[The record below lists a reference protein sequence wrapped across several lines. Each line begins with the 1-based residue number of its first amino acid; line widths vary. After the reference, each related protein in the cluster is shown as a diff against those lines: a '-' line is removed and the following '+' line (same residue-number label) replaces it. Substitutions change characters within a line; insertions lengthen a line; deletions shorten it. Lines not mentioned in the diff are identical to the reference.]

1 MESSSSK
8 KSPRKESF
16 YVAVQS
22 DDGSVSFFD
31 STEYVGKQMPFTK
44 PKQTCAVRTDS
55 KNIIFSLLHLT
66 KKSSASVASSVIEYP
81 RGPIAKLARQAEN
94 LELTVQNQ
102 LIAEIEGVRYNLS
115 IERDTNN
122 VARIDQDE
130 EILIELPKTSLKISL
145 FMMSPGLGRVIS
157 VGFIGHL
164 GKPGDTYSIPLVVSK
179 VLHSLSL
186 LLNFRILSG
195 IETVH
200 IPAPSSR
207 YQSKMR
213 NNQTQAEAMIP
224 VKLFSADQN
233 PVLIAE
239 GSLGI
244 KVDLEHA
251 NPTTGKLLYHYT
263 PSDSLKE
270 HFESYRVLVDSTIT
284 TLITNILG
292 SEEVSGITYD
302 IVLGGVEAGTVERL
316 KTAIEAIIGLD
327 CTPTQFRQHDK
338 AAV

>member
-1 MESSSSK
+1 MDNATVK
-8 KSPRKESF
+8 KSPRRESF
-16 YVAVQS
+16 FVAVQS

-31 STEYVGKQMPFTK
+31 STEYIGKQMPFSK

-66 KKSSASVASSVIEYP
+66 KKSASSVATSLIEYP
-81 RGPIAKLARQAEN
+81 RGPVSKLARQAESLGS
-94 LELTVQNQ
+94 LEQDQ
-102 LIAEIEGVRYNLS
+102 IIAEIEGVRHTLTL
-115 IERDTNN
+115 ERDSNN
-122 VARIDQDE
+122 VARIEQEE
-130 EILIELPKTSLKISL
+130 EITFELPKTSLKISL
-145 FMMSPGLGRVIS
+145 FLMSPGLGRVIS
-157 VGFIGHL
+157 IGFIGHL
-164 GKPGDTYSIPLVVSK
+164 GKPGDIYSVPLIASK

-207 YQSKMR
+207 YQSKAR
-213 NNQTQAEAMIP
+213 VIQVQAEAVIP
-224 VKLFSADQN
+224 VKLFNNDVA
-233 PVLIAE
+233 PILLAE
-239 GSLGI
+239 GTLGI

-263 PSDSLKE
+263 PSEALKE
-270 HFESYRVLVDSTIT
+270 HFESYRTLIDSTIT
-284 TLITNILG
+284 TLITNNLG
-292 SEEVSGITYD
+292 LEEVSGITYD

-316 KTAIEAIIGLD
+316 KDAIESILGLD

-338 AAV
+338 P